1 MNIESNG
8 KSRLRRGLS
17 RSAECGFS
25 LVELLV
31 VLCIISILVV
41 VLLGPITRG
50 IQISRHSYG
59 MQNSRTLAIAEFQYA
74 SDHNQCLPDRVGGN
88 AANVARLLLAGNY
101 VNDPGLFWLPGSKET
116 KYTGASAS
124 TDIDETSISW
134 DFAGR
139 NGNGVPASAP
149 STPDTLPLV
158 WSSLGSTDAPSLGY
172 SGAITVRLESS
183 MPLGTDGM
191 VVTNHGNSSR
201 FVLGAPYTY
210 NSITYSYAQ
219 LCDPSYPGF
228 AGVTVLS
235 GGG

>member
-1 MNIESNG
+1 MP
-8 KSRLRRGLS
+8 SRPRWRKCRKRGAIALGGQLCQRS
-17 RSAECGFS
+17 RS
-25 LVELLV
+25 
-31 VLCIISILVV
+31 
-41 VLLGPITRG
+41 
-50 IQISRHSYG
+50 
-59 MQNSRTLAIAEFQYA
+59 
-74 SDHNQCLPDRVGGN
+74 
-88 AANVARLLLAGNY
+88 LLAPRFQGNEIHWCECVDWY
-101 VNDPGLFWLPGSKET
+101 RRDQYLVGFCRKKWKWRSCQCSL
-116 KYTGASAS
+116 YTWYA
-124 TDIDETSISW
+124 T
-134 DFAGR
+134 
-139 NGNGVPASAP
+139 
-149 STPDTLPLV
+149 LV